1 MKTGVLYAILLCLA
15 SVGFIG
21 WRVYV
26 LKNREIPHFGLVE
39 DASLSHAEGC
49 ESLLGLAEKALS
61 ADGVSSGSTVT
72 VLVIGDADTANE
84 PWQLGTYS
92 IPTTRKVLE
101 GRTATSRRRQ
111 DVLHDI
117 LTKCR
122 AVRRTTVSPIFLG
135 VKQAVADLRAQGC
148 TETSHC
154 QLLVDSDLEE
164 NVETSVK
171 KILNGTTGKK
181 TILPLVENKGID
193 VTFCGLAVTTGRLV
207 DSSSR
212 GFRKAPL
219 RTPAREDRLQEIW
232 RSLFTN
238 PAVVTFEPYCPKP
251 SDSGAYAAFQSSAKE
266 APEP

>member
-1 MKTGVLYAILLCLA
+1 MKTGILYTILLCVA
-15 SVGFIG
+15 SVGFVG

-26 LKNREIPHFGLVE
+26 LKNRETPHFGLVE
-39 DASLSHAEGC
+39 DPSLSHPEGC
-49 ESLLGLAEKALS
+49 ESLLGLADKALNT
-61 ADGVSSGSTVT
+61 DGISPGSTLT
-72 VLVIGDADTANE
+72 VLVIGDETTANE

-111 DVLHDI
+111 DILHDI

-164 NVETSVK
+164 NVETFVK
-171 KILNGTTGKK
+171 KSLNGTSSKK
-181 TILPLVENKGID
+181 TILPLIENKGID
-193 VTFCGLAVTTGRLV
+193 ITFCGLAVTTGRLV
-207 DSSSR
+207 DSSSK
-212 GFRKAPL
+212 GFRKTPL
-219 RTPAREDRLQEIW
+219 RTPAREDRLREIW
-232 RSLFTN
+232 KSLFTQQ
-238 PAVVTFEPYCPKP
+238 AAMRFEPYCPK
-251 SDSGAYAAFQSSAKE
+251 ARERSAGTHE
-266 APEP
+266 